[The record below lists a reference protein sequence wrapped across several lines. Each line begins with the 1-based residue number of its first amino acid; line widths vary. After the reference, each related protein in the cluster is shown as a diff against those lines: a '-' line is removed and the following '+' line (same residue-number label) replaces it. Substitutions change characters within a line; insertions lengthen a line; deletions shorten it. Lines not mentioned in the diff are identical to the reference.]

1 MAYIW
6 KGAYFSQNIQQIKVV
21 PWKGNFS
28 QADTQKGM
36 CVFFF
41 FLFFFI
47 IIFFSFSA

>member
-6 KGAYFSQNIQQIKVV
+6 KGAYFSQNIQLIKVV

-28 QADTQKGM
+28 QADTKKE

-41 FLFFFI
+41 CFFLI